1 MYHFIFHVLH
11 VTTEDTGHVVRR
23 ELVRPTC
30 NLYHSHGLSR
40 FAKFLTAVT
49 WIAPYQ
55 TVRRTTTTGK
65 LSALVVGPFLHTL
78 PAVAIR
84 QRRHACSPHAW
95 SAHPFR

>member
-1 MYHFIFHVLH
+1 MYRLIFHVLH
-11 VTTEDTGHVVRR
+11 ATTEDTGHVVRR
-23 ELVRPTC
+23 ELVLPAC

-40 FAKFLTAVT
+40 FAKFLVAITS
-49 WIAPYQ
+49 IASYQ

-65 LSALVVGPFLHTL
+65 PTALVVGPFLCIL

-84 QRRHACSPHAW
+84 QRRHTCSPHVW